1 MWNHS
6 EGHSGKNDP
15 GGGIHRPY
23 PGFNVAPSLLAK
35 SAQLYNYGF
44 KATPRGARSIPWAFG
59 PRAGPGAL
67 GVALNPE
74 TLGQPSVN
82 SRGV

>member
-6 EGHSGKNDP
+6 EGHSGKNGP

-35 SAQLYNYGF
+35 SAQLYNYEF
-44 KATPRGARSIPWAFG
+44 KYEVSSPPGGAIWEIG
-59 PRAGPGAL
+59 G
-67 GVALNPE
+67 
-74 TLGQPSVN
+74 
-82 SRGV
+82 